1 MCIPTKLQQNI
12 IDRTKEG
19 DAIAKFLF
27 DTMQGQHTDA
37 KFNHRLE
44 AAKHLIR
51 YGFPNAECETA
62 ADRLSRAGG
71 NPEGQ
76 GEDETPVQSPLSPG
90 ERARACPELAE
101 GVRGEEIAAPVT
113 HLDILNYEIAHLIRH
128 ETAEGHTLVEFL
140 IHTMTGRDR
149 PFTPKKFCIK
159 PADRMAAAR
168 ELLRRGFGDLGSRR
182 KQSDGNDESNTYD
195 TLHTDLAKRMR
206 EYSERGTD
214 TVRFLLEVMSD
225 PNPEEEFTIHHRMS
239 AAQELLRR
247 GWDTNYDNIR
257 PEHLTD
263 YWRDK
268 ESSCLSIGQKK
279 TLSGLSTSID
289 DYDNYDDTDYEAI
302 AKEIREEE
310 DRDVNSKLL
319 RFQET
324 VPSSR
329 HSSES
334 RNLEDL
340 QAASPATK
348 LPLPQGEGW
357 GEGKETNAPSTPT
370 LPKSLPQSK
379 SENEPTA
386 DRKSIIKEF
395 KEAMDKGD
403 ERAALR
409 AEAKY
414 RRIDVKPEKNI
425 YDYGPNDPDPTV
437 DYYFEPLSTEE
448 QAKFDKEDRR
458 EHGLTEEEIAEY
470 SAISTPEGKS
480 DPLSAA
486 CRSRRHPQHAHPPQ
500 PARRQAQKPHHPQP
514 ISHPAGPVRLCQ
526 LHSPDSFGITSGVR
540 RLAAA
545 KHSAQSL
552 PQCYN
557 CRTCSQAL
565 QGTTATRRQ
574 TIDRRTSRLP
584 RSRIWRIHCISSLGH
599 ATRRSGSGGR

>member
-1 MCIPTKLQQNI
+1 MCNQTALQQNI
-12 IDRTKEG
+12 AGITKDG
-19 DAIAKFLF
+19 YDIAIFLA
-27 DTMQGQHTDA
+27 DTMNGQTPGV
-37 KFNHRLE
+37 KVCHRMD
-44 AAKHLIR
+44 AAKQLIK
-51 YGFPNAECETA
+51 YGFTDTDCETTS
-62 ADRLSRAGG
+62 DRLSRAGG
-71 NPEGQ
+71 NPVEEEQ
-76 GEDETPVQSPLSPG
+76 GGDETPVQSPLSPG

-113 HLDILNYEIAHLIRH
+113 HLDILNYEIAHLTRH

-140 IHTMTGRDR
+140 IHIMSGRDR
-149 PFTPKKFCIK
+149 PFTPRKFRIK

-182 KQSDGNDESNTYD
+182 KQSDTSDEANAYD

-225 PNPEEEFTIHHRMS
+225 PDPDLEFTIRHRMS

-247 GWDTNYDNIR
+247 GWDTNYDNIK
-257 PEHLTD
+257 PEHLQA

-268 ESSCLSIGQKK
+268 ESTRLSVGQKK
-279 TLSGLSTSID
+279 TQAGLSTSID
-289 DYDNYDDTDYEAI
+289 DYDNYDDVDYETI
-302 AKEIREEE
+302 AKKIREEE
-310 DRDVNSKLL
+310 DRDDNSKPL
-319 RFQET
+319 RFQEA

-334 RNLEDL
+334 RNLEDH

-357 GEGKETNAPSTPT
+357 GEGNAGSNKTPSPSTGEGWDGGEKSPT
-370 LPKSLPQSK
+370 SKSENTPSVQTFPKSQPLNK

-395 KEAMDKGD
+395 REAMDKGD

-409 AEAKY
+409 AQAKY

-437 DYYFEPLSTEE
+437 DYYFEPLSSEE

-458 EHGLTEEEIAEY
+458 EHGLTEEEIADY
-470 SAISTPEGKS
+470 SSMPAPRGMS
-480 DPLSAA
+480 DPLEHLAQSAA
-486 CRSRRHPQHAHPPQ
+486 THNTPIHPNPLAPKRKNPTIRSP
-500 PARRQAQKPHHPQP
+500 
-514 ISHPAGPVRLCQ
+514 
-526 LHSPDSFGITSGVR
+526 
-540 RLAAA
+540 
-545 KHSAQSL
+545 
-552 PQCYN
+552 
-557 CRTCSQAL
+557 
-565 QGTTATRRQ
+565 
-574 TIDRRTSRLP
+574 
-584 RSRIWRIHCISSLGH
+584 
-599 ATRRSGSGGR
+599 

>member
-12 IDRTKEG
+12 VSLTKDG
-19 DAIAKFLF
+19 HAIAQFLF
-27 DTMQGQHTDA
+27 STMQGETPGV
-37 KFNHRLE
+37 KVCHRME
-44 AAKHLIR
+44 AAKHLIK
-51 YGFPNAECETA
+51 YGFPDADCETTS
-62 ADRLSRAGG
+62 DRLSRAGG

-128 ETAEGHTLVEFL
+128 ETAEGHTVVEFL

-149 PFTPKKFCIK
+149 PFTPKKFRIK

-182 KQSDGNDESNTYD
+182 RLSDTTDEANAYD
-195 TLHTDLAKRMR
+195 TLHTDLARRMR

-225 PNPEEEFTIHHRMS
+225 PDPDLEFTIHHRMS

-247 GWDTNYDNIR
+247 GWDTNHDNIK
-257 PEHLTD
+257 PKHLQA
-263 YWRDK
+263 YWQDK
-268 ESSCLSIGQKK
+268 ESPRLSIGQKK
-279 TLSGLSTSID
+279 TQAGLSTSID

-302 AKEIREEE
+302 AKEMREED
-310 DRDVNSKLL
+310 DRDVNSKPL

-334 RNLEDL
+334 RHLEDR

-348 LPLPQGEGW
+348 LPLPQREGW
-357 GEGKETNAPSTPT
+357 GEGTAGILNKP
-370 LPKSLPQSK
+370 LPPRRGKARACPELAEGMGVKSPAQSPLPNK
-379 SENEPTA
+379 AATVNEHDKA
-386 DRKSIIKEF
+386 IIKEF
-395 KEAMDKGD
+395 KEAMDRGD

-437 DYYFEPLSTEE
+437 DYYFEPLNPQE
-448 QAKFDKEDRR
+448 QAKFDQEDRR
-458 EHGLTEEEIAEY
+458 EHGLTDDEPATNG
-470 SAISTPEGKS
+470 SANQPSPNGTADSLAPTKQAAALHGIPIHPN
-480 DPLSAA
+480 PLAA
-486 CRSRRHPQHAHPPQ
+486 KL
-500 PARRQAQKPHHPQP
+500 QKPT
-514 ISHPAGPVRLCQ
+514 IR
-526 LHSPDSFGITSGVR
+526 SP
-540 RLAAA
+540 
-545 KHSAQSL
+545 
-552 PQCYN
+552 
-557 CRTCSQAL
+557 
-565 QGTTATRRQ
+565 
-574 TIDRRTSRLP
+574 
-584 RSRIWRIHCISSLGH
+584 
-599 ATRRSGSGGR
+599 

>member
-44 AAKHLIR
+44 AAKHLIK
-51 YGFPNAECETA
+51 YGFRDTDCETTS
-62 ADRLSRAGG
+62 DCLSRAGG

-76 GEDETPVQSPLSPG
+76 GGDETPVQSPLSPG
-90 ERARACPELAE
+90 ETCLPLRKQGVR
-101 GVRGEEIAAPVT
+101 VRGEEIAAPVT

-128 ETAEGHTLVEFL
+128 ETAEGHTVVEFL

-149 PFTPKKFCIK
+149 PFTPRKFRIK

-182 KQSDGNDESNTYD
+182 KPSDTTDEANAYD

-225 PNPEEEFTIHHRMS
+225 PDPDLEFTIHHRMS

-247 GWDTNYDNIR
+247 GWDTNHDNIK
-257 PEHLTD
+257 PKHLTD
-263 YWRDK
+263 YWQDK
-268 ESSCLSIGQKK
+268 ESPRLSIGQKK
-279 TLSGLSTSID
+279 TQAGLSTSID
-289 DYDNYDDTDYEAI
+289 DYDQYDDVDYEAI
-302 AKEIREEE
+302 AQEIREEE
-310 DRDVNSKLL
+310 DRDDNSKPL

-334 RNLEDL
+334 RNLEDR
-340 QAASPATK
+340 QAASPSTK

-357 GEGKETNAPSTPT
+357 GEGKETNAPSVPT
-370 LPKSLPQSK
+370 QPESQPLNK
-379 SENEPTA
+379 SENEPAA
-386 DRKSIIKEF
+386 DRKAIIKEF

-425 YDYGPNDPDPTV
+425 YDYGPNDPDPTI
-437 DYYFEPLSTEE
+437 DYYFEPLNPEE

-458 EHGLTEEEIAEY
+458 EHGLTEEEIADY
-470 SAISTPEGKS
+470 SSMPAPRGMS
-480 DPLSAA
+480 DPLVQLAEAA
-486 CRSRRHPQHAHPPQ
+486 EAHNTPILPNPLAGKHKNPTIRSP
-500 PARRQAQKPHHPQP
+500 
-514 ISHPAGPVRLCQ
+514 
-526 LHSPDSFGITSGVR
+526 
-540 RLAAA
+540 
-545 KHSAQSL
+545 
-552 PQCYN
+552 
-557 CRTCSQAL
+557 
-565 QGTTATRRQ
+565 
-574 TIDRRTSRLP
+574 
-584 RSRIWRIHCISSLGH
+584 
-599 ATRRSGSGGR
+599 